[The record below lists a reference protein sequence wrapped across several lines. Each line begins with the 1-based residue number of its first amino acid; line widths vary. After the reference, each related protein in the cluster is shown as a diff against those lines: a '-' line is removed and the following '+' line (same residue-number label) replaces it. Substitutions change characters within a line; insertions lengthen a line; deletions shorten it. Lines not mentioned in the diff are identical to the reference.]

1 MSRMF
6 AFAPWF
12 WISNVSVLKSGLC
25 QFTWKK
31 VPLAFAMYS
40 NSIVNEFLCM
50 GYFVA
55 FVIYSLFLFI
65 CIPQSLSIDYFRFSS
80 CFDYNV
86 GINCIHINRAL
97 NCCSVSNPLIIF
109 HVLVYLHCLVSKSMA
124 KITTRPIITVCSKKW
139 AKKVAKQ
146 KISITHICYERWAR
160 FLFPSHFS
168 LPHAHFHAHT
178 HPQSHLNIRKQIN
191 ANNELI
197 HFVIIPSN

>member
-31 VPLAFAMYS
+31 VP
-40 NSIVNEFLCM
+40 SIVNEFLCM

-146 KISITHICYERWAR
+146 KFQSPTYAMSVELAFSFHHIFLFHTHISM
-160 FLFPSHFS
+160 P
-168 LPHAHFHAHT
+168 T
-178 HPQSHLNIRKQIN
+178 H
-191 ANNELI
+191 I
-197 HFVIIPSN
+197 HNRT

>member
-1 MSRMF
+1 MQCTRIRSWMNFFVWDISLLSSFIRCFYSF
-6 AFAPWF
+6 AFHNHWVLINFVLALVPITMLA
-12 WISNVSVLKSGLC
+12 WIA
-25 QFTWKK
+25 FT
-31 VPLAFAMYS
+31 S
-40 NSIVNEFLCM
+40 T
-50 GYFVA
+50 
-55 FVIYSLFLFI
+55 
-65 CIPQSLSIDYFRFSS
+65 
-80 CFDYNV
+80 
-86 GINCIHINRAL
+86 L